1 MLFGFEEVSHDS
13 VGCVDKFRRRSS
25 QELGHCSYVVCDVRS
40 SAGSCVYQDA
50 YAALVVLGSLG
61 IFFDFILVIP
71 VCCLD
76 GEFAREGSGGVLWD
90 GMLVEFF
97 GRFGYVGRTVV

>member
-1 MLFGFEEVSHDS
+1 M
-13 VGCVDKFRRRSS
+13 
-25 QELGHCSYVVCDVRS
+25 VCDVRS
-40 SAGSCVYQDA
+40 SAGNCVYQDA
-50 YAALVVLGSLG
+50 WAALVVFGSLG
-61 IFFDFILVIP
+61 IFFVVIP

-90 GMLVEFF
+90 GMLIEFF